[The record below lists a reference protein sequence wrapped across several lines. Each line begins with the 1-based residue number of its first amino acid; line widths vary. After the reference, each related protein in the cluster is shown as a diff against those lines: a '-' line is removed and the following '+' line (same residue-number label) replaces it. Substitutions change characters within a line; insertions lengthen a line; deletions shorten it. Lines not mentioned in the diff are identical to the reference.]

1 MIHTPQSVSLFDFQ
15 LKNAS
20 CIFELSAAARALSR
34 LASRNA
40 SHFVAASL
48 PRIPILNQYKG
59 RFD

>member
-1 MIHTPQSVSLFDFQ
+1 MDKPLFDFQ

-20 CIFELSAAARALSR
+20 CIFELSAAASALSR

-48 PRIPILNQYKG
+48 PRIPILNQ
-59 RFD
+59 R